1 MKVWWLA
8 NAPQAVEQI
17 PIDVAK
23 ILSVAQKLVYV
34 QKILAIITNNG
45 QVVRH
50 ATKNIKNMMKRKTMM
65 TSYNQRLAIV
75 IINVEGFKNLKIDL
89 HDWKLYSKAYSKPS
103 QGSEM
108 KLFEKIVNSWK
119 AFTIFSKSSNLCE
132 WLGSAYASGIVA
144 LFKCSNFHSKLFLFD
159 TQYMFCK
166 SSELSYFWWF

>member
-45 QVVRH
+45 QVVRR

-75 IINVEGFKNLKIDL
+75 IINAERFKNLKIDL

-108 KLFEKIVNSWK
+108 KPFEKIV
-119 AFTIFSKSSNLCE
+119 
-132 WLGSAYASGIVA
+132 
-144 LFKCSNFHSKLFLFD
+144 FKKFQLMWMTGFCIRLWYCSII
-159 TQYMFCK
+159 
-166 SSELSYFWWF
+166 